1 MSLSIKRYPGEFK
14 VEAVKQVVNSGHSIS
29 GVAIRL
35 GITTQSFQAWIKRHG
50 PDSSTPQNDTNA
62 ASFFMR
68 SGLSPAIVGSV
79 AAVSGPTPNWQ
90 RRLLTL
96 VNGTA
101 ILLS

>member
-1 MSLSIKRYPGEFK
+1 MPSGIKRYPEEFK

-35 GITTQSFQAWIKRHG
+35 GITTQSFHAWIQRHG

-68 SGLSPAIVGSV
+68 SRCP
-79 AAVSGPTPNWQ
+79 PEK
-90 RRLLTL
+90 
-96 VNGTA
+96 
-101 ILLS
+101 

>member
-1 MSLSIKRYPGEFK
+1 MSVSIKRCPGEFK
-14 VEAVKQVVNSGHSIS
+14 VEAVRQVVNSGHSIF

-35 GITTQSFQAWIKRHG
+35 CITTHSFHAWIKRHG

-62 ASFFMR
+62 ALFFMR

-90 RRLLTL
+90 RKLP
-96 VNGTA
+96 
-101 ILLS
+101 